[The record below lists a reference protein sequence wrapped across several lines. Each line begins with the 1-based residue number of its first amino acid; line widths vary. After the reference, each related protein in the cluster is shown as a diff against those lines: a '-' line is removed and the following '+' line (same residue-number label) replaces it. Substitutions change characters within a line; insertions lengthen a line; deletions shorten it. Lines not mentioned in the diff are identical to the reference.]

1 MFLIALQMRNN
12 TLRYPIVQEEPFNS
26 VVYSKYNAEI
36 LIIFEGA
43 SFFKVLLTLL
53 LWVENLIVFL
63 IFNTVRFSCKV
74 LKQTEKEHSV
84 ST

>member
-12 TLRYPIVQEEPFNS
+12 TLRYTIVQEEPFNS

-53 LWVENLIVFL
+53 L
-63 IFNTVRFSCKV
+63 
-74 LKQTEKEHSV
+74 
-84 ST
+84 